1 MTIDIIC
8 PLYKAEKY
16 IDNLHKSFEMQKNV
30 NINKIRYVITK
41 DNDKTEEKVKKLNCV
56 YKIIEAK
63 EFSHSQTREQ
73 QAFESNADIIVFVTQ
88 DVIIKRNDWLS
99 NLVQPIVNNECEASY
114 SRQICDNNT
123 IEKYTRESNYP
134 NESKLVSKSD
144 IDSLGLK
151 AFFFSDASSAI
162 RRKTFIKLNG
172 YDGKNFPTNEDM
184 YFAYKLITN
193 GYKIKYCADS
203 EVMHSHKFTFK
214 QQYKRYY
221 DTGKFFKQN
230 NFLNKYKV
238 NKAGSSLA
246 KYVLKRAWQD
256 KNWKVI
262 ANFLPNMA
270 ARFIGMKI
278 GKHSKKGKI

>member
-1 MTIDIIC
+1 M
-8 PLYKAEKY
+8 
-16 IDNLHKSFEMQKNV
+16 
-30 NINKIRYVITK
+30 VI
-41 DNDKTEEKVKKLNCV
+41 E
-56 YKIIEAK
+56 
-63 EFSHSQTREQ
+63 
-73 QAFESNADIIVFVTQ
+73 
-88 DVIIKRNDWLS
+88 
-99 NLVQPIVNNECEASY
+99 
-114 SRQICDNNT
+114 
-123 IEKYTRESNYP
+123 
-134 NESKLVSKSD
+134 
-144 IDSLGLK
+144 
-151 AFFFSDASSAI
+151 
-162 RRKTFIKLNG
+162 
-172 YDGKNFPTNEDM
+172 
-184 YFAYKLITN
+184 LITN

-203 EVMHSHKFTFK
+203 EVIHSHKFTFK